1 MSVRQPADVASS
13 GFLQGILDLPLD
25 VRTKGIPMARGTVR
39 LGDVGQQGWNI
50 LRGDLMLP
58 VLALRDAHVRNNL
71 GVVRDFAQH
80 HGVSLA
86 PHGKSSMCPQL
97 FRDQI
102 ELGGA
107 WGITAAT
114 VQQCAV
120 VAASGAPNIIIANE
134 VVGRA
139 NIEQLVGIKR
149 AYPTIAMYHLVD
161 SVATVEQLVTH
172 GRPALAPGMRFQVLL
187 EAGYVGGRTG
197 VRTME
202 AATAVLEAVR
212 AHPESLELAG
222 LECYEG
228 TINLADPAETI
239 RAVDRLLEFT
249 LDVLTL
255 ARASGTLTGRREVLL
270 TAGGSSYFDRVAAMF
285 TPLRHGPDVRVVL
298 RGGSYLTYDHGF
310 YTRKMRDLERRGGI
324 VGRWGPVNPVTALK
338 AALELWALVQALPDA
353 GTAIMTMGVR
363 DLPFDLDYP
372 VPLRQYREGRL
383 LREVAG
389 AGHAVVNSNDQHCY
403 MRYPA
408 DADIR
413 VGDLFAFGISHP
425 CTAFDKWDVL
435 YRVDE
440 AFNVIGALK
449 TFF

>member
-1 MSVRQPADVASS
+1 
-13 GFLQGILDLPLD
+13 
-25 VRTKGIPMARGTVR
+25 
-39 LGDVGQQGWNI
+39 
-50 LRGDLMLP
+50 
-58 VLALRDAHVRNNL
+58 VRNNL
-71 GVVRDFAQH
+71 GVLRDFAQH

-97 FRDQI
+97 YRDQI
-102 ELGGA
+102 DLGGA

-120 VAASGAPNIIIANE
+120 VAASAVPNIIIANE

-149 AYPTIAMYHLVD
+149 AYPTTAIYSLVD
-161 SVATVEQLVTH
+161 SVATVQQLVTH

-187 EAGYVGGRTG
+187 EVGYVGGRTG
-197 VRTME
+197 IRTME
-202 AATAVLEAVR
+202 GVAAVLEAVR
-212 AHPESLELAG
+212 DHPEGLELAG
-222 LECYEG
+222 IECYEG
-228 TINLADPAETI
+228 TLNLPDPDETI
-239 RAVDRLLEFT
+239 RAVDRLLDFA
-249 LDVLTL
+249 LDVLART
-255 ARASGTLTGRREVLL
+255 RASGAFAGRREVLL
-270 TAGGSSYFDRVAAMF
+270 TAGGSSYFDRVAATF
-285 TPLRHGPDVRVVL
+285 TRPRCGPDVRVVL

-324 VGRWGPVNPVTALK
+324 VGRSGPVNPVTALK
-338 AALELWALVQALPDA
+338 PALELWALVQALHDP

-372 VPLRQYREGRL
+372 VPLRQYRDGTL